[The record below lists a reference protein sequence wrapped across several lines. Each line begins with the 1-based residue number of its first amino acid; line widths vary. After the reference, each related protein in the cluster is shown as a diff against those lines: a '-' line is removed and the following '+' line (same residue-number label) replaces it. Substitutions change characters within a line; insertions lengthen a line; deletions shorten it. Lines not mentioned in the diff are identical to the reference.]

1 MKSRLLLTPKAALG
15 TAAIA
20 VTVAACMH
28 SGGTSTGAS
37 TGSGASAAKITS
49 PTGYTV
55 SGDVSLSNS
64 PAFKYPSNA
73 PVKSPDPRIGLKA
86 GASAAEAGSAAWNM
100 ALLSTVLPS
109 EGFAGRGAT
118 GSDFAFK
125 GKYAIQGN
133 YRGFQIWD
141 IENPRAPKLVVGFLC
156 PSSQGDPTVYGDLVF
171 ISGEANGSRNDC
183 GTTSITDTVSKD
195 RFRGIRVV
203 DISNP
208 AKPRVVTNI
217 QTCRGSHTNTLVQD
231 PKDKENIYI
240 YVSGYSQ
247 IRSGTELSG
256 CQDGEAGDSLSA
268 RFRIEVIKVPLK
280 HPEQAKVVNSPHLL
294 ADLQGRTVHA
304 PPPSDT
310 GGRGGRGGAGG
321 GRGGA
326 PGAAGAP
333 AGRGGAP
340 APAGRGGAAGG
351 RGNGIGQSGC
361 HDITSYPDIG
371 YAGGAC
377 AGYGLVFNIK
387 NAANPSRLTSVADSN
402 MSFWH
407 SATFS
412 NDGSKLLFSDEWGG
426 GTAPRCR
433 ATDKLEWGGNTI
445 FTLSDAGKLT
455 FKSYYKMP
463 APQTN
468 EETCTAHNGN
478 LIPVPGR
485 DIMVQ
490 AFYQGGATVFD
501 WTDPAKPIEIA
512 FFDRG
517 PGGGYW
523 STYWYNGYIY
533 SSDETRGMDVHEL
546 VASPYLSQNEIDA
559 AKSVITEQYNA
570 QEQNHYTWPASFAL
584 AGAYLDQLERN
595 QGLAAARIAAVRAEL
610 ASAQKA
616 SGGERA
622 KILAT
627 SATTIAG
634 DVNGAADRGRVALL
648 QNAVVELSK
657 KK

>member
-1 MKSRLLLTPKAALG
+1 MKSDRSLFTPLAALG
-15 TAAIA
+15 ACA
-20 VTVAACMH
+20 VAVSISACMH
-28 SGGTSTGAS
+28 SSGGGSAS
-37 TGSGASAAKITS
+37 GGNMSSSGMAS
-49 PTGYTV
+49 PTGTTV
-55 SGDVSLSNS
+55 SGDISLAGS

-73 PVKSPDPRIGLKA
+73 PVKSPDPRIGLKPGEGAMDA
-86 GASAAEAGSAAWNM
+86 GVAAWNM
-100 ALLSTVLPS
+100 KLISNTPAS
-109 EGFAGRGAT
+109 EGFTGRGAT
-118 GSDFAFK
+118 GSDLAFK
-125 GKYAIQGN
+125 GKYAIVGN
-133 YRGFQIWD
+133 YRGFQIYD
-141 IENPRAPKLVVGFLC
+141 ISAPVSPKLMVGFLC
-156 PSSQGDPTVYGDLVF
+156 PSSQGDPTVYRNLVF

-183 GTTSITDTVSKD
+183 GTTNITDTVSKD

-203 DISNP
+203 DISDV
-208 AKPRVVTNI
+208 AHPRVVTNI

-231 PKDKENIYI
+231 PKDKDNVYI

-247 IRSGTELSG
+247 IRSDKEVPG
-256 CQDGEAGDSLSA
+256 CMSAPAGDSLSA
-268 RFRIEVIKVPLK
+268 AFRIEIIKVPLA

-310 GGRGGRGGAGG
+310 GARPGRGGRGGPPGAAGGRGGPPGAPGAAPG

-326 PGAAGAP
+326 P
-333 AGRGGAP
+333 
-340 APAGRGGAAGG
+340 GG

-377 AGYGLVFNIK
+377 AGYGLVFDIK
-387 NAANPSRLTSVADSN
+387 NAFNPKRLTSVADSN

-412 NDGSKLLFSDEWGG
+412 NDGTKLLFSDEWGG
-426 GTAPRCR
+426 GSQPRCR
-433 ATDKLEWGGNTI
+433 ATDKMEWGGNAI
-445 FTLSDAGKLT
+445 FALNDGKLS

-463 APQTN
+463 APQTA

-501 WTDPAKPIEIA
+501 WTDPSHPIEIA

-523 STYWYNGYIY
+523 STYWYNGVIV
-533 SSDETRGMDVHEL
+533 SSDESRGMDIHEL
-546 VASPYLSQNEIDA
+546 TASPYLSQNELDA
-559 AKSVITEQYNA
+559 AKSVIVDQYNRA
-570 QEQNHYTWPASFAL
+570 GTESLFVPA
-584 AGAYLDQLERN
+584 D
-595 QGLAAARIAAVRAEL
+595 VRAGWRVSR
-610 ASAQKA
+610 SA
-616 SGGERA
+616 
-622 KILAT
+622 
-627 SATTIAG
+627 
-634 DVNGAADRGRVALL
+634 
-648 QNAVVELSK
+648 
-657 KK
+657 